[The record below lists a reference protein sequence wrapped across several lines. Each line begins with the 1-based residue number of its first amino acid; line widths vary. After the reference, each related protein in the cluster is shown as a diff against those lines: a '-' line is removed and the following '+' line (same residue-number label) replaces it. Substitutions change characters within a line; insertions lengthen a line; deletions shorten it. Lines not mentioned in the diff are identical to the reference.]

1 MLAKLAPDEVE
12 VPLINAERQKVNLY
26 MSTPQ
31 QAIKKLW
38 SIKATGNDSV
48 LELRAI
54 KGSEII
60 SKLFKGP
67 KYRSVAELKLA
78 FENEALRLNADGYN
92 VYYVMNPIREDFERG
107 SVKDKDIECRDLL
120 LIDIDKVGHK
130 GESSNDVELEAA
142 RLLSE
147 QIADYLESEGWDKPI
162 RMMSGNGYHLYYVLN
177 ELLNDEVNKSLV
189 EGTLHEFANKF
200 NNDIVAVDTVVFNA
214 SRITKVPGT
223 IARKGPKTAERP
235 HRMAVVL

>member
-1 MLAKLAPDEVE
+1 
-12 VPLINAERQKVNLY
+12 

-38 SIKATGNDSV
+38 SIKATGNDSA

-54 KGSEII
+54 KGPEII
-60 SKLFKGP
+60 SKLFKGSNYP
-67 KYRSVAELKLA
+67 SVAELKLA

-147 QIADYLESEGWDKPI
+147 QIADYLESEGWDNPI
-162 RMMSGNGYHLYYVLN
+162 RMMSGNGYHLYYVLD
-177 ELLNDEVNKSLV
+177 ELPNDEKTKALV
-189 EGTLHEFANKF
+189 EGTLHELADKF
-200 NNDIVAVDTVVFNA
+200 NNGIVAVDTVVFNA

-223 IARKGPKTAERP
+223 IARKGPNTAERS
-235 HRMAVVL
+235 HRMAVVQ

>member
-1 MLAKLAPDEVE
+1 
-12 VPLINAERQKVNLY
+12 

-38 SIKATGNDSV
+38 SIKATGDNSV

-54 KGSEII
+54 KGPEII
-60 SKLFKGP
+60 SKLFKGT
-67 KYRSVAELKLA
+67 KYLSVAELKLA
-78 FENEALRLNADGYN
+78 FENEALRLNAAGYN
-92 VYYVMNPIREDFERG
+92 VYYVMNPICQDFESG
-107 SVKDKDIECRDLL
+107 SVKDKDIEYRDLL

-130 GESSNDVELEAA
+130 GQSSNDVELEAA

-147 QIADYLESEGWDKPI
+147 QIADYLESEGWEKPI
-162 RMMSGNGYHLYYVLN
+162 QMMSGNGYHLYYALD
-177 ELLNDEVNKSLV
+177 EFSNDEKTKTLIESA
-189 EGTLHEFANKF
+189 LHELANKF
-200 NNDIVAVDTVVFNA
+200 NNDIVAVDTVVYNA

-223 IARKGPKTAERP
+223 IARKGPNTAERQ